1 MLSPSLFMYLVIL
14 SCFQIKSLGN
24 YLKIFASVSGNTS
37 LEAAVNWVVEHEN
50 DSDIDEMPLV

>member
-1 MLSPSLFMYLVIL
+1 MCISISIYLFSIL
-14 SCFQIKSLGN
+14 SCFQIKSLCN
-24 YLKIFASVSGNTS
+24 YLNIFTSDSGNTS